1 MDISALIFPSY
12 SIYVGI
18 SFSHDSHHAW
28 DIPVYSFK
36 YNFSIHEFQFTGC
49 S

>member
-28 DIPVYSFK
+28 NIPVYSFH
-36 YNFSIHEFQFTGC
+36 FSINEFQFMGC